1 MSELPELDPAR
12 CTGHGD
18 CVVVCPT
25 RCLDLIET
33 RPRLV
38 RPRDCISCSLCVL
51 VCPEQALRMVE
62 IDEG

>member
-1 MSELPELDPAR
+1 MIERPDLDPTR
-12 CTGHGD
+12 CTGVGD

-25 RCLDLIET
+25 QCLALIEG

-38 RPRDCISCSLCVL
+38 RPRDCIACTLCVL

-62 IDEG
+62 IDE